1 MKKIT
6 VISGKGGTGK
16 TSLVGC
22 FASLAGGKAVLVD
35 GDVDAAN
42 LSLIVRPNQIE
53 EHEFWA
59 SKIAA
64 INLASCVDCGLC
76 LELCRFGAISG
87 DYVIDPVACEG
98 CGFCY
103 HACPHEAIRMND
115 KLSGH
120 WFVSQTP
127 YGSLVHA
134 RLGIAEDNSGK
145 LVTTIRNK
153 GEELAEAG
161 EKDYLIIDGPPGI
174 GCPVIAA
181 LSGVDAA
188 LVVTEPTVSGI
199 HDLERILAVC
209 NHFGVRA
216 SVCINRYDL
225 GEEQSKII
233 EEYCLRED
241 VPLAG
246 KIPFD
251 RAFVRAMIEG
261 VPVVDYENG
270 ILSETIK
277 KVWSSLNV
285 LFIKGI
291 VL

>member
-1 MKKIT
+1 VKKIT
-6 VISGKGGTGK
+6 IISGKGGTGK

-42 LSLIVRPNQIE
+42 LSLITKPVRLE

-59 SKIAA
+59 SKVAN
-64 INLASCVDCGLC
+64 INLDSCEDCGLC
-76 LELCRFGAISG
+76 LELCRFDAISG
-87 DYVIDPVACEG
+87 DYVVNPVACEG

-103 HACPHEAIRMND
+103 YACPYDAIRMND
-115 KLSGH
+115 KLSGN

-134 RLGIAEDNSGK
+134 RLGIAEENSGK

-153 GEELAEAG
+153 GEELAES
-161 EKDYLIIDGPPGI
+161 EKKDYLVIDGPPGI

-181 LSGVDAA
+181 ISGVEAA
-188 LVVTEPTVSGI
+188 LIVTEPTVSGI

-209 NHFGVRA
+209 RHFGVEA

-225 GEEQSKII
+225 GEEQSGII
-233 EEYCLRED
+233 EDYCLGEN
-241 VPLAG
+241 VLLAG

-251 RAFVRAMIEG
+251 RAFVRSMIQG
-261 VPVVDYENG
+261 VPVVEYKDG
-270 ILSETIK
+270 SLSEKINA
-277 KVWSSLNV
+277 VWESVNL
-285 LFIKGI
+285 L
-291 VL
+291 

>member
-22 FASLAGGKAVLVD
+22 FASLAGDKAVLVD

-42 LSLIVRPNQIE
+42 LSLITRPELLE

-59 SKIAA
+59 SKVAE
-64 INLASCVDCGLC
+64 INLEACDDCGLC
-76 LELCRFGAISG
+76 LELCRFDAISG
-87 DYVIDPVACEG
+87 GNAVDPVACEG

-103 HACPHEAIRMND
+103 HTCPYGAITMND
-115 KLSGH
+115 RLSGK

-134 RLGIAEDNSGK
+134 RLGIAEENSGK
-145 LVTTIRNK
+145 LVTTIRYK
-153 GEELAEAG
+153 GEELAES
-161 EKDYLIIDGPPGI
+161 EKKDYLIIDGPPGI

-188 LVVTEPTVSGI
+188 LIVTEPTVSGI
-199 HDLERILAVC
+199 HDLERVLAVC
-209 NHFGVRA
+209 RHFGVEA
-216 SVCINRYDL
+216 SVCINRHDL
-225 GEEQSKII
+225 GEEQSRTI
-233 EEYCLRED
+233 EEYCLREN

-251 RAFVRAMIEG
+251 QAFVRSMIEG
-261 VPVVDYENG
+261 VPVVDYVDGMLEEKIN
-270 ILSETIK
+270 E
-277 KVWSSLNV
+277 VWNTMNCL
-285 LFIKGI
+285 
-291 VL
+291 

>member
-22 FASLAGGKAVLVD
+22 FASLAGKNAVLVD

-42 LSLIVRPNQIE
+42 LSLITKPDQIE

-64 INLASCVDCGLC
+64 IDLSSCEDCGLC
-76 LELCRFGAISG
+76 LELCRFDAISG
-87 DYVIDPVACEG
+87 DYVINPVACEG

-103 HACPHEAIRMND
+103 HACPHDAIRMND
-115 KLSGH
+115 NLSGH

-134 RLGIAEDNSGK
+134 RLGIAEENSGK
-145 LVTTIRNK
+145 LVTTIRSK
-153 GEELAEAG
+153 GEELAES
-161 EKDYLIIDGPPGI
+161 EKKGYLVIDGPPGI

-199 HDLERILAVC
+199 HDLERILEVC
-209 NHFGVRA
+209 NHFGVEA

-225 GEEQSKII
+225 EEGQSRII
-233 EEYCLRED
+233 EEYCLQEN

-251 RAFVRAMIEG
+251 RAFVRSMIEG
-261 VPVVDYENG
+261 VPVVDYTNG
-270 ILSETIK
+270 ALVEKIREAWK
-277 KVWSSLNV
+277 SLD
-285 LFIKGI
+285 G
-291 VL
+291 

>member
-22 FASLAGGKAVLVD
+22 FASLAGEKAVLVD

-42 LSLIVRPNQIE
+42 LSLITKPARLE

-59 SKIAA
+59 SKVAD
-64 INLASCVDCGLC
+64 INLDSCEDCGLC
-76 LELCRFGAISG
+76 LELCRFDAISG
-87 DYVIDPVACEG
+87 DYIIDPVACEG

-103 HACPHEAIRMND
+103 HACPYDAIRMNE
-115 KLSGH
+115 KLSGS

-134 RLGIAEDNSGK
+134 RLGIAEENSGK

-153 GEELAEAG
+153 GEEVAELKN
-161 EKDYLIIDGPPGI
+161 KDYLIIDGPPGI

-181 LSGVDAA
+181 LSGVEAA
-188 LVVTEPTVSGI
+188 LIVTEPTVSGI

-209 NHFGVRA
+209 RHFGVEA
-216 SVCINRYDL
+216 SVCINRFDL
-225 GEEQSKII
+225 EEEQSKII
-233 EEYCLRED
+233 EEYCQREN

-251 RAFVRAMIEG
+251 HAFVRAMIEG
-261 VPVVDYENG
+261 VPVVDYIDGVLAEKIN
-270 ILSETIK
+270 E
-277 KVWSSLNV
+277 VWNTLN
-285 LFIKGI
+285 KT
-291 VL
+291 